1 MNGHS
6 HHFRLLVV
14 HINSIS
20 AVKMQLKL
28 LYRSNRFTLQVMQA
42 MLSANKFLN
51 MSTIVDV
58 VVADKNLSTMLRGV
72 KAAGLEIELS
82 KTGPFT
88 VFAPS
93 EMAFGKLAQGQ
104 LAELLKPENKV
115 QLTGLLQQHVV
126 EGKNNFKDF
135 TDGQKLKTL
144 SGKELDVKVS
154 NGTVTINGAKIQGR
168 DHDASNGV
176 VHSLDAVLSA
186 N

>member
-1 MNGHS
+1 
-6 HHFRLLVV
+6 
-14 HINSIS
+14 
-20 AVKMQLKL
+20 
-28 LYRSNRFTLQVMQA
+28 
-42 MLSANKFLN
+42 

-72 KAAGLEIELS
+72 KAAGLETELS

-104 LAELLKPENKV
+104 LTDLLKPENKIE
-115 QLTGLLQQHVV
+115 LTGLLQQHVV
-126 EGKNNFKDF
+126 EGKTNFKDF

-144 SGKELDVKVS
+144 SGKELLVKVI
-154 NGTVTINGAKIQGR
+154 NGTVTINGARIQGR

-176 VHSLDAVLSA
+176 VHSLDAVIAA